1 MKVLDYFFASRPLL
15 QLPIWTV
22 YLVSLH
28 SHLRLSGGTFGC
40 DDLFMMVGLSVI
52 FAGAAYLNQVY
63 DYESDALNGKVGFL
77 QRGYLAR
84 EGLLAAS
91 IPTLSLPMFAAPF
104 FGLITLFIF
113 ASLALLAYVYSAPPL
128 RLKDHPLGGLLSN
141 MTAHG
146 FLVAVAVMPEM
157 SMHNAGLVDWNGA
170 FYFFLTVGG
179 TYLLTTLPDREG
191 DAAVGK
197 RTVSVTLGRAGALIT
212 ALFLFALAA
221 WSSFR
226 SGDMVL
232 GGMALGAV
240 VLTLAALTIRSEKA
254 VLLAAKLPL
263 LALTILACWYFPAY
277 CPFVVALL
285 IATRIYYRRRFGLTY
300 PVLA

>member
-28 SHLRLSGGTFGC
+28 SHLRLSGGSPAWS
-40 DDLFMMVGLSVI
+40 DLVIMAGLSVI

-63 DYESDALNGKVGFL
+63 DCESDALNRKVGFL
-77 QRGYLAR
+77 QRGFLTR
-84 EGLLAAS
+84 QGLLAAS
-91 IPTLSLPMFAAPF
+91 IPALLVPMVVAPLV
-104 FGLITLFIF
+104 GWATLFIF
-113 ASLALLAYVYSAPPL
+113 ALLVVLAYVYSAPPL
-128 RLKDHPLGGLLSN
+128 RLKDHPLGGLLAN

-146 FLVAVAVMPEM
+146 FLVAVAVMPEL
-157 SMHNAGLVDWNGA
+157 SMNNSGLLDWNGA

-179 TYLLTTLPDREG
+179 TYLLTTLPDRAG
-191 DAAVGK
+191 DEAVGK
-197 RTVSVTLGRAGALIT
+197 RTLSVVLGRTGTLVT
-212 ALFLFALAA
+212 TVFLFALAA
-221 WSSFR
+221 WSAYR
-226 SGDMVL
+226 SGAIVL
-232 GGMALGAV
+232 CGLALGAAL
-240 VLTLAALTIRSEKA
+240 LTVAALVIRSEKT

-263 LALTILACWYFPAY
+263 LALTILACWYFPSY
-277 CPFVVALL
+277 FLFVVALL